1 MEWKDWIGKIVFVK
15 LEDGTIFTYS
25 NVLSFNDPFLT
36 IKDRDLKLVTINIS
50 EIERIKE
57 EIEK

>member
-1 MEWKDWIGKIVFVK
+1 MDWIDWIGKIVFVK

-25 NVLSFNDPFLT
+25 KVLSFDAPFIT

-57 EIEK
+57 ENND

>member
-1 MEWKDWIGKIVFVK
+1 MDWKDWIGKIVFVK

-25 NVLSFNDPFLT
+25 RVLSFDAPFLT
-36 IKDRDLKLVTINIS
+36 IKDRDLKMVTINIS

-57 EIEK
+57 EGE

>member
-1 MEWKDWIGKIVFVK
+1 MAWKDWIGKVVFIK

-25 NVLSFNDPFLT
+25 NVLSFDEPFLT
-36 IKDRDLKLVTINIS
+36 IRDRDNKLVAINIS

-57 EIEK
+57 EVRR

>member
-1 MEWKDWIGKIVFVK
+1 MDWIDWIGKIVFVK

-25 NVLSFNDPFLT
+25 KVLSFDAPLIT

-57 EIEK
+57 ENND